1 MGNPDITFDYYLY
14 SHVVHKAANFF
25 ELTNGGMVV
34 RIRLA
39 RHGTRNNPF
48 HHIVVINQRV
58 ARNAKPIELVG
69 VFDPIPRAPETPFPK
84 YPFQKDG
91 TLLKS
96 STLPDI
102 EKVKRVEWSAERIKY
117 WISVGAQPSKAVMRL
132 LDMVCTTL

>member
-1 MGNPDITFDYYLY
+1 
-14 SHVVHKAANFF
+14 
-25 ELTNGGMVV
+25 MVV

-48 HHIVVINQRV
+48 HHIVIINQRV

-69 VFDPIPRAPETPFPK
+69 VFDPIPRAPEMPFPK

-91 TLLKS
+91 ALLKS
-96 STLPDI
+96 ATLPDI
-102 EKVKRVEWSAERIKY
+102 EKVKRVEWSAERIRY

-132 LDMVCTTL
+132 LDMVCTYLVIIFFLVSVLLNCVPCIGRN